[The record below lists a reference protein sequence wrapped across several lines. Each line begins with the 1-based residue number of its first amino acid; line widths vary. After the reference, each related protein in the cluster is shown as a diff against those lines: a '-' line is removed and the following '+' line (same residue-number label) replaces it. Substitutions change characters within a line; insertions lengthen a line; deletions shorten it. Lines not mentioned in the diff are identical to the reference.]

1 MKKFLSLLMM
11 TLLSVAAWAK
21 VVTIDFDA
29 DYATLFPTIT
39 GTSSNNSHDGDFTV
53 ATTSAEVDGVSV
65 VVTPSGG
72 STANRIWGSSPRLRM
87 YGGDLIIN
95 APESITKIEYE
106 NGKWNANNTID
117 DVALETGEWSTTETS
132 GHSTVTLKV
141 AGNTQ
146 LKKLIITMG
155 NDAPATVDAP
165 VINFDP
171 VKAYVGDEVTATITC
186 ATEGATIMY
195 ALNDG
200 DFQEYTEA
208 LTLTE
213 ATTVKAKA
221 VLALPTTSEPVES
234 AVTTKTITFN
244 PTVANIAE
252 LTQLASGT
260 EFRFTGNLTVV
271 FTHGSYTYVKDE
283 TGYTLIFGYTDGNLA
298 AGNTIYGLTGKVN
311 IYNNLFEVANANY
324 SYDPTDTEV
333 EPIEYAL
340 TDITAEKMNQ
350 YVLVKNV
357 ALSGVNGRNI
367 VLTDTEGNT
376 LAGYSEYFC
385 EFPENL
391 EPKYDVIG
399 FASVF
404 KQTVQIYPVSFTEV
418 VIPEPV
424 ITVTPDFGTYNAA
437 QTVKV
442 SVENMPADAVIMYYF
457 VEDEAQNAPRKAEG
471 DIVWNQYDDEAGILI
486 SKSGLLTIALND
498 ATGEEIT
505 SIEGNY
511 IIDVTTGI
519 EAISGKAVSGVRYYN
534 VAGMASDKAFDGMNI
549 VVTTYG
555 DGTQSVSKVIR

>member
-1 MKKFLSLLMM
+1 MM